1 MQTPRP
7 PRPAWLTGLAIVV
20 AATLLGWFVFINPD
34 RPAIFFNQP
43 LDPLLESHALIDQ
56 GHYAEAVTAAD
67 RALQADP
74 ADPQAHFLRGEA
86 LRLQGR
92 ARDAL
97 NAYGRALE
105 FDPANPEV
113 YLSRVQAGLLLQP
126 PDCAQARADWE
137 AYLALRPADPPAG
150 VAAELD
156 RQCP

>member
-1 MQTPRP
+1 MQAPRP

-43 LDPLLESHALIDQ
+43 VDPLLESRTLIDQ
-56 GHYAEAVTAAD
+56 GRYAEAVTAAD

-74 ADPQAHFLRGEA
+74 ADPEGHFLRGEA

-92 ARDAL
+92 AQDAL
-97 NAYGRALE
+97 HAYDRALE

-113 YLSRVQAGLLLQP
+113 YLSRAQAWLLLEP
-126 PDCAQARADWE
+126 PDCAEARADWD
-137 AYLALRPADPPAG
+137 AYLALRPADPPAEF
-150 VAAELD
+150 AAELD
-156 RQCP
+156 RVCP